1 MKREDVH
8 PMLVQAVDG
17 MPEPDLADPAWTAA
31 YGIRRRR
38 RRSTISALVAI
49 VVIGAVGA
57 LIAGLTGGKAGIS
70 PPTTPPS
77 GLPGVVPPSGQ
88 IAGMDFWIA
97 PPSGSERYLDHVDTP
112 MGDALKLPD
121 SAANLSETPVKQ
133 IEPLLLGND
142 GKWSRAD
149 LRLSAI
155 GVGTPLSSGAVA
167 PNGQLVAFPQP
178 GAVLVLNASNAG
190 VQRFNVPTQD
200 LRSVSWLPDSN
211 RLLVSGPDAAYRIL
225 IGGGGFGERAVT
237 VVEPSGDPEAA
248 TAPYRLEDSTGQ
260 VALSRYSVN
269 SGWTLSSAV
278 QLPVQAWV
286 GQTLSSGTTAARL
299 FISRELPQLPNSRPQ
314 IVAALSAQRAQ
325 PGRLLVLGAS
335 PPATAGTLAP
345 EVVRPPGCCYVLGWY
360 NDDSVLIQVE
370 GWVIAWNIRSGG
382 VRRVTELEVNDVA
395 LGPGVRG

>member
-133 IEPLLLGND
+133 IAAVVLANQ
-142 GKWSRAD
+142 
-149 LRLSAI
+149 
-155 GVGTPLSSGAVA
+155 SG
-167 PNGQLVAFPQP
+167 
-178 GAVLVLNASNAG
+178 S
-190 VQRFNVPTQD
+190 
-200 LRSVSWLPDSN
+200 
-211 RLLVSGPDAAYRIL
+211 
-225 IGGGGFGERAVT
+225 
-237 VVEPSGDPEAA
+237 
-248 TAPYRLEDSTGQ
+248 
-260 VALSRYSVN
+260 
-269 SGWTLSSAV
+269 
-278 QLPVQAWV
+278 
-286 GQTLSSGTTAARL
+286 
-299 FISRELPQLPNSRPQ
+299 
-314 IVAALSAQRAQ
+314 
-325 PGRLLVLGAS
+325 
-335 PPATAGTLAP
+335 
-345 EVVRPPGCCYVLGWY
+345 
-360 NDDSVLIQVE
+360 
-370 GWVIAWNIRSGG
+370 
-382 VRRVTELEVNDVA
+382 
-395 LGPGVRG
+395 